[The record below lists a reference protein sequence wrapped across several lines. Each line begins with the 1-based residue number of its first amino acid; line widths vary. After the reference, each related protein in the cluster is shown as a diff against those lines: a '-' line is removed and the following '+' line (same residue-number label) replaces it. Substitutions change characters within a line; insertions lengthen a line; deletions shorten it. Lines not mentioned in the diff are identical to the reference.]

1 MGHFQQIWAVS
12 NALKCPFTAM
22 YYYGVGDRLEMA

>member
-1 MGHFQQIWAVS
+1 MGIWAVS